1 MPTRKMVRFSAVVLV
16 GFACVLATEAR
27 AQEAPPPLAQALSA
41 PLSCQA
47 SLPNE
52 TSVLVETVPGGVPS
66 TFPHDVP
73 CPGDTGTTCS
83 EYNYKFTSSSGFTLL
98 NTWLSVSSDVTIYAA
113 YPYGSVLIGE
123 CLADKIP
130 PNGLTSCAQ
139 REVRFNSHA
148 SPLEAKIV
156 VSRSAPRVSTAAA
169 FNQWSQSGFCL
180 IQGPGAPGGSFTPYK
195 KAAAQKLAGGKLDVL
210 ITYGPDNLPNG
221 GACNPVQ
228 APGITCYETTIGPGN
243 PLILFDQEIQDFK
256 TITSG
261 TNTSTCLKGNPTKCY
276 CTRTPCP

>member
-1 MPTRKMVRFSAVVLV
+1 MMTSKMVRFSAVALV
-16 GFACVLATEAR
+16 GFACMLATEAR
-27 AQEAPPPLAQALSA
+27 AQIVTAQTA
-41 PLSCQA
+41 PLSC
-47 SLPNE
+47 
-52 TSVLVETVPGGVPS
+52 SVPLGNGTLLVETVPGGTPS

-73 CPGDTGTTCS
+73 CPGVGGTCS
-83 EYNYKFTSSSGFTLL
+83 EYNYKFTSSNGSNLIKSI
-98 NTWLSVSSDVTIYAA
+98 LSVSSDLNIY
-113 YPYGSVLIGE
+113 SVSPSSIIEDPSCKGDFDIPLIGRFVCE
-123 CLADKIP
+123 
-130 PNGLTSCAQ
+130 Q
-139 REVRFNSHA
+139 RTIRFGSHPSGFSA
-148 SPLEAKIV
+148 SVIV
-156 VSRSAPRVSTAAA
+156 NHSAPRVATAAA